1 MNLRGLISIS
11 TCYIWNIQFIFCVF
25 CSLATT
31 VIQEMQRGDC
41 FKTEEKTGNTTN
53 ILLFYLDVI
62 RVRLL
67 SVLIEGRLRSPID
80 RLKCGRKVLR
90 LSRRTRTIDD
100 LVCTRNPLLIVIF
113 SFLTKLAIKF
123 HTNPSILKLK
133 CSAREPRSHV
143 QQSRDLVQV
152 TVIIL
157 SLKKVNLTRNT
168 FLRLS
173 L

>member
-25 CSLATT
+25 CPLATT
-31 VIQEMQRGDC
+31 VIQEMQREDC
-41 FKTEEKTGNTTN
+41 FKTTN

-62 RVRLL
+62 RGRLL

-123 HTNPSILKLK
+123 HTNPTILKLK